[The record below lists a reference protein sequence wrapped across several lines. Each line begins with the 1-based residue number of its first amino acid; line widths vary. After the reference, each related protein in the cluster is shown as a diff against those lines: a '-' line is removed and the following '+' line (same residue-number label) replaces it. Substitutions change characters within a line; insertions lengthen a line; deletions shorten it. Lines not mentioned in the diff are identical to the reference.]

1 MGKTELH
8 ELRKDPLLG
17 RWVAVLNQSKAPSE
31 YNLFPEDNSE
41 KDCFFCAGREK
52 EVPGEIM
59 SLPNPD
65 ESSSKWWTR
74 VIPNLSPVFRV
85 EGEMGRKGEGM
96 YDKMNSIG
104 ANEIIIESPYH
115 SVRPEDVGIEQM
127 ARVLSTSRD
136 RMADLEKDPRLRY
149 TLIYKNSGIS
159 AGAAHSH

>member
-17 RWVAVLNQSKAPSE
+17 RWVAVLNQSKTPSE
-31 YNLFPEDNSE
+31 YVIFSEDNNE

-52 EVPGEIM
+52 ELPQEIM
-59 SLPNPD
+59 SMPNPGTA
-65 ESSSKWWTR
+65 SNPMKWWTR
-74 VIPNLSPVFRV
+74 VIPNPAPIFRV

-115 SVRPEDVGIEQM
+115 SVRPEDIGIDQM
-127 ARVLSTSRD
+127 ARVLSTYRD
-136 RMADLEKDPRLRY
+136 QDGGPGE
-149 TLIYKNSGIS
+149 
-159 AGAAHSH
+159 